1 MQFIAL
7 RDFAKVPLIA
17 KHIDLGDQ
25 TRHPNAIHKGAVF
38 NIGKRDKFKELQ
50 QEEKELVAQ
59 LILARCIAD
68 AGDPKIV
75 KAVQDEIAADALRD
89 ENRARRDAD
98 AQKAFQAAAL
108 TDILTRIVA
117 SGTIPQHQ

>member
-7 RDFAKVPLIA
+7 RDFLKVPLMD
-17 KHIDLGDQ
+17 KMIDLGEQ
-25 TRHPNAIHKGAVF
+25 AKHPKMIHKGAIF
-38 NIGKRDKFKELQ
+38 DIGKRDKMKDLQ
-50 QEEKELVAQ
+50 QNEKELVAQ
-59 LILARCIAD
+59 LVLARCIAD

-98 AQKAFQAAAL
+98 AQKVFQAAAL

-117 SGTIPQHQ
+117 SGTIPQQQ